1 MRLMTYCFR
10 RLMLTY
16 ADVCWQM
23 LRMTYCFR
31 RRMLTYADVCW
42 QMRRMTYCFRRRMLT
57 YADVCWQMRR
67 MTYCFRTTSLGAALR
82 SSIRYKSTNTRA
94 QKYKYSRTKVQ
105 ILTHKSTN
113 TDALPCKAVWTDASR
128 AVGAVDLTGNPKPWH
143 PESLGNRVDPID
155 KGNYWP
161 LFLEWSVA
169 CFTCVTSTQVYLLY

>member
-1 MRLMTYCFR
+1 MLADAPYDILLPHYVAWR
-10 RLMLTY
+10 RTVLLHK
-16 ADVCWQM
+16 V
-23 LRMTYCFR
+23 
-31 RRMLTYADVCW
+31 
-42 QMRRMTYCFRRRMLT
+42 
-57 YADVCWQMRR
+57 
-67 MTYCFRTTSLGAALR
+67 
-82 SSIRYKSTNTRA
+82 

-143 PESLGNRVDPID
+143 PESLGIRVDPID

-169 CFTCVTSTQVYLLY
+169 CFTCVTSTQVLAC